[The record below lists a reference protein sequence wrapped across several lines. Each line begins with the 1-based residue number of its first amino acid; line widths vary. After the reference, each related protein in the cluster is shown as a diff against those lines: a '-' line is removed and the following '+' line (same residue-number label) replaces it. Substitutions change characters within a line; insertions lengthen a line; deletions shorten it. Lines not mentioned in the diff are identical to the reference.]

1 MLRGQ
6 RRASG
11 FFHVLSCGIMLSG
24 ALVQRERVSRGWDRD
39 RKGNSPKSSQCGGRP
54 SVLSNGCGAK
64 QPQEIPGSVLM
75 PHV

>member
-6 RRASG
+6 QRALG
-11 FFHVLSCGIMLSG
+11 VFHVLSCGTVLSG
-24 ALVQRERVSRGWDRD
+24 ALVQQERMSWGWDRD

-64 QPQEIPGSVLM
+64 QPQEISEKCSEGL
-75 PHV
+75 